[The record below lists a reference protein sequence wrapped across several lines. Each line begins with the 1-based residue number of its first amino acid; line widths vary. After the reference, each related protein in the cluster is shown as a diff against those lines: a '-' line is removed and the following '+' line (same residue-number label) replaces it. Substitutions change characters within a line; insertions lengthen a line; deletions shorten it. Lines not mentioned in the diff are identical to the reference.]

1 MMSRIRSSVVDVL
14 LRALDPIERGV
25 VEGDFNEM
33 HLPQARALRELSGL
47 LVRRQLAAWLD
58 WRPWAAVVFVA
69 LPLGMV
75 LSLVSRYW
83 ANVTAIYAWL
93 YIDNWTSGYLA
104 SPGARSYLLHTT
116 TVFSVECVALILWAW
131 TIGLAVASVSRR
143 TVWATYALFGLVLF
157 AGTFGST
164 TTAVRNSANA
174 AVFSLTLYSVG
185 LPLVFRIVFIL
196 LPALHGM
203 RKAIREPTITWGHAA
218 ALAVSVTL
226 VTAVVA
232 RGTQGAVLFGWWSL
246 SDDGPTIT
254 GFSNLRGSWTFW
266 LLPFAMTL
274 PATYVFSNASWQ
286 SWRRRTRSS

>member
-1 MMSRIRSSVVDVL
+1 MSIRSGVVDLL
-14 LRALDPIERGV
+14 LRALDPIERDV
-25 VEGDFNEM
+25 VEGDLNELRL
-33 HLPQARALRELSGL
+33 HWARSIRELLGL
-47 LVRRQLAAWLD
+47 LARRQVTAWLD
-58 WRPWAAVVFVA
+58 WRPWAAVVLVA

-93 YIDNWTSGYLA
+93 YIDNWTSAYLA
-104 SPGARSYLLHTT
+104 SPGSRSDLLHTT
-116 TVFSVECVALILWAW
+116 TLFSVECVALTLWAW
-131 TIGLAVASVSRR
+131 TIGFAVASVSRR
-143 TVWATYALFGLVLF
+143 TAWVTYALFGLFLF

-174 AVFSLTLYSVG
+174 AVFSLTLYRVG

-203 RKAIREPTITWGHAA
+203 RKAVREPTITWGHSA
-218 ALAVSVTL
+218 ALVGSVIL
-226 VTAVVA
+226 VTGVVA
-232 RGTQGAVLFGWWSL
+232 RGTRGAMMFGWWSV
-246 SDDGPTIT
+246 SGDGPTMT
-254 GFSNLRGSWTFW
+254 AFSNLRGSWTFW

-286 SWRRRTRSS
+286 SWRRRTQSS